1 MKGNIDGFL
10 QIIVRFKS
18 IEILI
23 FYFQKY
29 CTYILFRK
37 CQSIFDIYLDR
48 RRMLV
53 RRNECK
59 GKRS

>member
-1 MKGNIDGFL
+1 MKGDIDGSF
-10 QIIVRFKS
+10 QIIVYFKP

-23 FYFQKY
+23 FYFLKY
-29 CTYILFRK
+29 YTYTLFWK

-59 GKRS
+59 GK